1 MDFTKPEFCPLCGRD
16 ETKRHLFGTIE
27 TLPKERELS
36 GLETIS
42 YDMCRCGL
50 IFHTYMMTDE
60 TRRRFY
66 QGEYRASRPEAKDKN
81 VSSSNITEEAFRAKN
96 IVMHLNNRIDKV
108 KRCLDIGCSTGTLL
122 SLLQDIFDC
131 EAIGVELN
139 SAFREYATS
148 SGLNVVE
155 GIKDVEGKFDLI
167 TLIHVLEHLTKP
179 LEMLE
184 TISGLL
190 NDDGYLIVEVPL
202 PKILGDDDIQY
213 GFNLAHPIAFINI
226 TLFAMLA
233 KAGFALVDEIKG
245 RHLMVMA
252 Q

>member
-1 MDFTKPEFCPLCGRD
+1 MDFVKPEFCPLCGRD
-16 ETKRHLFGTIE
+16 ETKRHLFGIIE
-27 TLPKERELS
+27 TKPKERELS

-60 TRRRFY
+60 TRREFY
-66 QGEYRASRPEAKDKN
+66 QDQYRASRPEAKDKN

-96 IVMHLNNRIDKV
+96 IVMHLNNRITKIG
-108 KRCLDIGCSTGTLL
+108 RCLDIGCSTGTLL
-122 SLLQDIFDC
+122 SLLQDMFDC

-139 SAFREYATS
+139 SAFREYTTS

-155 GIKDVEGKFDLI
+155 DIKDVEGKFDLI

-190 NDDGYLIVEVPL
+190 NDDGCLIVEVPV
-202 PKILGDDDIQY
+202 PKAKGDDGVEY
-213 GFNLAHPIAFINI
+213 GFNLAHPLAFVNM
-226 TLFAMLA
+226 TLFRMLA
-233 KAGFALVDEIKG
+233 KAGFKPIDEIKS
-245 RHLMVMA
+245 RHLMVIA